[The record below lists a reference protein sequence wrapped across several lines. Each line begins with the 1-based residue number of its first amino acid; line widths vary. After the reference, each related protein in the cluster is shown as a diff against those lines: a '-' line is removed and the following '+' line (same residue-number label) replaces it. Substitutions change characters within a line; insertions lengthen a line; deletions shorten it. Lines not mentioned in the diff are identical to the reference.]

1 MYLILSYSMLVMV
14 LFGARFDGIFLG
26 LSSNIVSHLLIL
38 QENFKGVID
47 NELELEDFITYH
59 TKVLECWSFRSLSN
73 VYVHTIYL
81 YQLGLLYGLFCIYSS
96 KISLTLRLKLKLIKY
111 IAQINDVALKVSLI
125 LPIIVLMLL
134 SYPRYHMGSLIK
146 IKVRF

>member
-1 MYLILSYSMLVMV
+1 MKTWKNFVSSYVWLFNFTFFRFFFDLHRPVVFEVMYLILSYSMLVMV

-59 TKVLECWSFRSLSN
+59 TKVLECCLDLFDLYRTFMFTQFIYTSSAFCMVCFAFIVVRLVWL
-73 VYVHTIYL
+73 YV
-81 YQLGLLYGLFCIYSS
+81 
-96 KISLTLRLKLKLIKY
+96 
-111 IAQINDVALKVSLI
+111 
-125 LPIIVLMLL
+125 
-134 SYPRYHMGSLIK
+134 
-146 IKVRF
+146 